1 MQKLCITFDERG
13 RHYNFFDS
21 REVVSDFLTI
31 FENMFIPRPN
41 LKQVSFKCTF
51 IIVHLLPVPKTRF
64 AEINY
69 SRVWQTNVYDGVFFN
84 DYFKVN
90 LEGVILKRVI
100 INGVTGRNWRF
111 KRFDRLCITV
121 HSDQYRGVGN

>member
-1 MQKLCITFDERG
+1 MVLLCQVNNFDA
-13 RHYNFFDS
+13 
-21 REVVSDFLTI
+21 TI
-31 FENMFIPRPN
+31 FALIEEMKKNPNFISHYQRGGRLPIEDKSMKKN
-41 LKQVSFKCTF
+41 LFRWK
-51 IIVHLLPVPKTRF
+51 LLPVPKTRF